1 MERRKEGFEFISV
14 FNFPLRSQQAV
25 SRGLRKFTA
34 QGSADISQLRLD
46 SRQNNKIQIPIILY
60 NVT

>member
-1 MERRKEGFEFISV
+1 MERRKEGFKIISV
-14 FNFPLRSQQAV
+14 FNFLLRSQQAV
-25 SRGLRKFTA
+25 SRRLRKFTA
-34 QGSADISQLRLD
+34 QGSADISEIRLG